1 MSGPNELLA
10 SEIQGYSSMV
20 ISEHPASEYAVIGTR
35 PIRHDGLDK
44 VTGRAVYGADIRL
57 SGLVY
62 GAVLRSP
69 YPHARIVS
77 IDTSKAE
84 AAAGV
89 LAIMTGADVPG
100 TGPDADRVMAGPKA
114 VYRGHPV
121 AAVAATSLN
130 LAQEAVDLIE
140 VEYEKL
146 QPILGITEAMSPDS
160 DIIHP
165 DFRGDHLGESVGNT
179 NVSTHLRYVAGDT
192 EKGFEESEVVV
203 EREVELATVH
213 QGYIE
218 PHSGTALWDENGRV
232 NVWTSTQG
240 IFGVRDSVAKI
251 LELPQSGV
259 VVEPLEIGGGFGGK
273 LSIYLEP
280 LAAILS
286 KKCGRPVKM
295 YMDRKSVFESTG
307 PAAAAIVKIKMGVD
321 GNGRIRAAQA
331 DLRYDAGA
339 YPGSPVQAGAV
350 CCFAAY
356 DIPNVLIDGYAVM
369 TTKPRTSAY
378 RAPGSTHVAYGVEVV
393 VDEICKEIGM
403 DLFEFRLLNASHE
416 GGRRADGPLWGP
428 IGTRQVLET
437 ARASDHWNSP
447 INNSGNGKL
456 RGRGVATGFWRNAG
470 RRSSVDLAVND
481 DGTVALTEGSV
492 DIGGTRAAIAMQAAE
507 VLGIPAESII
517 PSVVNTD
524 SIGYTDSTGGSRTCY
539 ATGFAAYEAA
549 QMVVAEMK
557 LRAAMLWEIDEG
569 DIQYMCGIYSSISD
583 PELRISFKDLAGRLG
598 GTGGPVTAAA
608 SVDVS
613 EAGGAFATHIVD
625 LEVDPD
631 TGKTDVV
638 RFTAVQDVGKAI
650 HPAYVEGQM
659 QGGAV
664 QGIGWALNEEYV
676 LDDEGVMKN
685 SSFLDYRMPTTYDL
699 PSIDTILV
707 EVGNPIHPYGVRGV
721 GEVPIAPPVAA
732 ISNALYDAT
741 GHRFTTSPMHPGR
754 ILEAMGK
761 LGPGNSKG

>member
-1 MSGPNELLA
+1 
-10 SEIQGYSSMV
+10 MV
-20 ISEHPASEYAVIGTR
+20 ISEHPATEYAVIGTR

-57 SGLVY
+57 SELAQ

-77 IDTSKAE
+77 IDTSRAE
-84 AAAGV
+84 AAPGV
-89 LAIMTGADVPG
+89 LAVMTGADVPG
-100 TGPDADRVMAGPKA
+100 TGPDADRVMAGAKV

-130 LAQEAVDLIE
+130 LAQEAADLID

-146 QPILGITEAMSPDS
+146 QPILGIREAMNSDS
-160 DIIHP
+160 EIIHP
-165 DFRGDHLGESVGNT
+165 DFRGDHLGESVGGT
-179 NVSTHLRYVAGDT
+179 NVSTHLRYVAGDA
-192 EKGFEESEVVV
+192 EKGFGESQVVV
-203 EREVELATVH
+203 EREVQLATVH

-218 PHSGTALWDENGRV
+218 PHSGTARWDENGRV
-232 NVWTSTQG
+232 TVWTSTQG

-251 LELPQSGV
+251 LGLPQSGV

-286 KKCGRPVKM
+286 KKCGKPVKM

-307 PAAAAIVKIKMGVD
+307 PAAAAIVKIKIGVD

-403 DLFEFRLLNASHE
+403 DPLEFRLLNASHE
-416 GGRRADGPLWGP
+416 GGRRADGPMWGP

-447 INNSGNGKL
+447 VGTSGNGKL

-470 RRSSVDLAVND
+470 RRSSVDLAVNY

-507 VLGIPAESII
+507 ALGIPAESVI

-557 LRAAMLWEIDEG
+557 RRAAMLWEIDEN
-569 DIQYMCGIYSSISD
+569 DIRYLCGLFSSISD
-583 PELRISFKDLAGRLG
+583 PELRVRFKDLAGRLG

-625 LEVDPD
+625 VEVDPD

-638 RFTAVQDVGKAI
+638 RFTAIQDVGKAI
-650 HPAYVEGQM
+650 HPSYVEGQM

-676 LDDEGVMKN
+676 LDKEGVMKN

-721 GEVPIAPPVAA
+721 GEAPIAPPVGA
-732 ISNALYDAT
+732 IANALYDAT
-741 GHRFTTSPMHPGR
+741 GHRFTAAPMNPTR
-754 ILEAMGK
+754 ILEAMGM
-761 LGPGNSKG
+761 LGPAE

>member
-1 MSGPNELLA
+1 
-10 SEIQGYSSMV
+10 MV

-57 SGLVY
+57 SDLVY

-84 AAAGV
+84 AASGV
-89 LAIMTGADVPG
+89 LAVMTGADVPG
-100 TGPDADRVMAGPKA
+100 TGPDADRVMAGAKV

-130 LAQEAVDLIE
+130 LAQEAIELID
-140 VEYEKL
+140 VEYQKL
-146 QPILGITEAMSPDS
+146 QPILGIQEAMSSDS
-160 DIIHP
+160 EVIHP

-179 NVSTHLRYVAGDT
+179 NVSTHLRYVAGDA
-192 EKGFEESEVVV
+192 EKGFKESEVVV

-218 PHSGTALWDENGRV
+218 PHSGTARWDENGRV
-232 NVWTSTQG
+232 TVWTSTQG

-251 LELPQSGV
+251 LGLSQSGV
-259 VVEPLEIGGGFGGK
+259 VVEPLEIGGGFGAK
-273 LSIYLEP
+273 LSVYLEP

-286 KKCGRPVKM
+286 KKCGKPVKM
-295 YMDRKSVFESTG
+295 YMDRKSVFEATG
-307 PAAAAIVKIKMGVD
+307 PAAAAIIKIKMGVD

-350 CCFAAY
+350 CCLAAY

-393 VDEICKEIGM
+393 VDEICNEIGM
-403 DLFEFRLLNASHE
+403 DPFEFRLLNASHE
-416 GGRRADGPLWGP
+416 GGRRADGPMWGP

-447 INNSGNGKL
+447 IKNSGNGKL

-470 RRSSVDLAVND
+470 RRSSVDLAVNY

-492 DIGGTRAAIAMQAAE
+492 DIGGTRVAIAMQAAE
-507 VLGIPAESII
+507 ALGIPAESVI

-549 QMVVAEMK
+549 QLVVAEMK
-557 LRAAMLWEIDEG
+557 RRAAMLWEIDEG

-583 PELRISFKDLAGRLG
+583 PELRLSFKDLAGQLV
-598 GTGGPVTAAA
+598 GTGGPVTASA

-676 LDDEGVMKN
+676 LDEEGVMKN

-721 GEVPIAPPVAA
+721 GEVPIAPPVGA

-741 GHRFTTSPMHPGR
+741 GHRFTAAPMNPAR
-754 ILEAMGK
+754 ILEAMGMI
-761 LGPGNSKG
+761 GPGNSTG

>member
-1 MSGPNELLA
+1 M
-10 SEIQGYSSMV
+10 
-20 ISEHPASEYAVIGTR
+20 
-35 PIRHDGLDK
+35 
-44 VTGRAVYGADIRL
+44 
-57 SGLVY
+57 
-62 GAVLRSP
+62 
-69 YPHARIVS
+69 S
-77 IDTSKAE
+77 IDTSRAE
-84 AAAGV
+84 AAPGV
-89 LAIMTGADVPG
+89 LAVMTGADVPG
-100 TGPDADRVMAGPKA
+100 TGPDADRVMAGAKV

-130 LAQEAVDLIE
+130 LAQEAVDLID

-146 QPILGITEAMSPDS
+146 QPILGIQEAMSPDS
-160 DIIHP
+160 EIIHP
-165 DFRGDHLGESVGNT
+165 DYRGDHLGESVGNT
-179 NVSTHLRYVAGDT
+179 NVSTHLRYVAGDA
-192 EKGFEESEVVV
+192 EKGFGESEVVV

-218 PHSGTALWDENGRV
+218 PHSGTARWDENGRV
-232 NVWTSTQG
+232 TVWTSTQG

-251 LELPQSGV
+251 LGLPQSGV

-286 KKCGRPVKM
+286 KKCGKPVKM

-369 TTKPRTSAY
+369 TTKPKTSAY

-393 VDEICKEIGM
+393 VDEICEEIGM
-403 DLFEFRLLNASHE
+403 DPLEFRLLNASHE
-416 GGRRADGPLWGP
+416 GGRRADGPMWGP
-428 IGTRQVLET
+428 IGTKQVLET

-447 INNSGNGKL
+447 VGTSGNGNL

-470 RRSSVDLAVND
+470 RRSSVDLAVNY

-507 VLGIPAESII
+507 ALGIPAESVI

-625 LEVDPD
+625 VEVDPD

-650 HPAYVEGQM
+650 HPSYVEGQM

-676 LDDEGVMKN
+676 LDEEGVMKN

-721 GEVPIAPPVAA
+721 GEVPIAPPVGA
-732 ISNALYDAT
+732 IANALYDAT
-741 GHRFTTSPMHPGR
+741 GHRFTATPMNPAR
-754 ILEAMGK
+754 ILEAMGM
-761 LGPGNSKG
+761 LGPAE

>member
-1 MSGPNELLA
+1 
-10 SEIQGYSSMV
+10 MV

-57 SGLVY
+57 SELAQ

-77 IDTSKAE
+77 IDTSRAKA
-84 AAAGV
+84 APGV
-89 LAIMTGADVPG
+89 LAVMTGADVPG
-100 TGPDADRVMAGPKA
+100 TGPDADRVMAGAKV

-130 LAQEAVDLIE
+130 LAQEAVDLID

-146 QPILGITEAMSPDS
+146 QPILGIQEAMSPDS
-160 DIIHP
+160 EIIHP
-165 DFRGDHLGESVGNT
+165 DYRGDHLGESVGNT
-179 NVSTHLRYVAGDT
+179 NVSTHLRYVAGDA
-192 EKGFEESEVVV
+192 EKGFGESEVVV

-218 PHSGTALWDENGRV
+218 PHSGTARWDENGRV
-232 NVWTSTQG
+232 TVWTSTQG

-251 LELPQSGV
+251 LGLPQSGV

-286 KKCGRPVKM
+286 KKCGKPVKM

-369 TTKPRTSAY
+369 TTKPKTSAY

-393 VDEICKEIGM
+393 VDEICEEIGM
-403 DLFEFRLLNASHE
+403 DPLEFRLLNASHE
-416 GGRRADGPLWGP
+416 GGRRADGPMWGP
-428 IGTRQVLET
+428 IGTKQVLET

-447 INNSGNGKL
+447 VGTSGNGNL

-470 RRSSVDLAVND
+470 RRSSVDLAVNY

-507 VLGIPAESII
+507 ALGIPAESVI

-625 LEVDPD
+625 VEVDPD

-650 HPAYVEGQM
+650 HPSYVEGQM

-676 LDDEGVMKN
+676 LDEEGVMKN

-721 GEVPIAPPVAA
+721 GEVPIAPPVGA
-732 ISNALYDAT
+732 IANALYDAT
-741 GHRFTTSPMHPGR
+741 GHRFTATPMNPAR
-754 ILEAMGK
+754 ILEAMGM
-761 LGPGNSKG
+761 LGPAE

>member
-1 MSGPNELLA
+1 MSGCTGGNDGRRRA
-10 SEIQGYSSMV
+10 GY
-20 ISEHPASEYAVIGTR
+20 
-35 PIRHDGLDK
+35 
-44 VTGRAVYGADIRL
+44 
-57 SGLVY
+57 
-62 GAVLRSP
+62 RS
-69 YPHARIVS
+69 
-77 IDTSKAE
+77 
-84 AAAGV
+84 
-89 LAIMTGADVPG
+89 
-100 TGPDADRVMAGPKA
+100 DADRVMAGAKA

-160 DIIHP
+160 EIIHP

-356 DIPNVLIDGYAVM
+356 DIPNALIDGYAVM
-369 TTKPRTSAY
+369 TTKPKTSAY

-583 PELRISFKDLAGRLG
+583 PELRLSFKDLAGRLG

-721 GEVPIAPPVAA
+721 GEVPIAPPVGA

>member
-1 MSGPNELLA
+1 
-10 SEIQGYSSMV
+10 MV

-57 SGLVY
+57 SELAQ

-77 IDTSKAE
+77 IDTSRAE
-84 AAAGV
+84 AAPGV
-89 LAIMTGADVPG
+89 LAVMTGADVPG
-100 TGPDADRVMAGPKA
+100 TGPDADRVMAGAKV

-130 LAQEAVDLIE
+130 LAQEAVDLID

-146 QPILGITEAMSPDS
+146 QPILGIQEAMSPDS
-160 DIIHP
+160 EIIHP
-165 DFRGDHLGESVGNT
+165 DYRGDHLGESVGNT
-179 NVSTHLRYVAGDT
+179 NVSTHLRYVAGDA
-192 EKGFEESEVVV
+192 EKGFGESEVVV

-218 PHSGTALWDENGRV
+218 PHSGTARWDENGRV
-232 NVWTSTQG
+232 TVWTSTQG

-251 LELPQSGV
+251 LGLPQSGV

-286 KKCGRPVKM
+286 KKCGKPVKM

-369 TTKPRTSAY
+369 TTKPKTSAY

-393 VDEICKEIGM
+393 VDEICEEIGM
-403 DLFEFRLLNASHE
+403 DPLEFRLLNASHE
-416 GGRRADGPLWGP
+416 GGRRADGPMWGP
-428 IGTRQVLET
+428 IGTKQVLET

-447 INNSGNGKL
+447 VGTSGNGNL

-470 RRSSVDLAVND
+470 RRSSVGLAVNY

-507 VLGIPAESII
+507 ALGIPAESVI

-625 LEVDPD
+625 VEVDPD

-650 HPAYVEGQM
+650 HPSYVEGQM

-676 LDDEGVMKN
+676 LDEEGVMKN

-721 GEVPIAPPVAA
+721 GEVPIAPPVGA
-732 ISNALYDAT
+732 IANALYDAT
-741 GHRFTTSPMHPGR
+741 GHRFTATPMNPAR
-754 ILEAMGK
+754 ILEAMGM
-761 LGPGNSKG
+761 LGPAE

>member
-1 MSGPNELLA
+1 
-10 SEIQGYSSMV
+10 MV

-69 YPHARIVS
+69 NPHARIVS

-100 TGPDADRVMAGPKA
+100 TGPDADRVMAGAKA

-130 LAQEAVDLIE
+130 LAQEAVELIV

-146 QPILGITEAMSPDS
+146 QPILGIQEAMSPDS
-160 DIIHP
+160 DLIHP

-179 NVSTHLRYVAGDT
+179 NVSTHLRYVTGDA

-583 PELRISFKDLAGRLG
+583 PELRLSFKDLAGRLG

-721 GEVPIAPPVAA
+721 GEVPIAPPVGA

>member
-1 MSGPNELLA
+1 
-10 SEIQGYSSMV
+10 MV

-100 TGPDADRVMAGPKA
+100 TGPDADRVMAGAKA

-130 LAQEAVDLIE
+130 LAQEAVELIV

-146 QPILGITEAMSPDS
+146 QPILGIQEAMSPDS
-160 DIIHP
+160 DLIHP

-179 NVSTHLRYVAGDT
+179 NVSTHLRYVTGDT
-192 EKGFEESEVVV
+192 ENGFEESEVVI

-369 TTKPRTSAY
+369 TTKPKTSAY

-393 VDEICKEIGM
+393 VDEICKQIGM
-403 DLFEFRLLNASHE
+403 DPFEFRLLNASHE

-456 RGRGVATGFWRNAG
+456 QGRGVATGFWRNAG

-583 PELRISFKDLAGRLG
+583 PELRLSFKDLAGRLG

-721 GEVPIAPPVAA
+721 GEVPIAPPVGA